1 MHTYIHMMSCTA
13 KSVTE
18 LVVMTSS
25 NTNVSDYLVVGTQ
38 SDWTKHQCQV
48 YWRNIKV

>member
-1 MHTYIHMMSCTA
+1 MHVMSYTA

-25 NTNVSDYLVVGTQ
+25 NTDVSD
-38 SDWTKHQCQV
+38 
-48 YWRNIKV
+48 